1 MTDDISCTSSRKS
14 VYSPRVNIES
24 MQGVMLAIAAA
35 RSNPDVLRQIV
46 EGIASCRNVVLARIW
61 LIESAADD
69 RGERRWLQLAA
80 SAGNPGPTRFDPTSL
95 DDRFAR
101 FELGQG
107 KVGRVGLTG
116 VGVHFE
122 RLAGHDSWVFD
133 KEWAAAEGVASF
145 AAQPL
150 VARGQ
155 TLGVLALFDR
165 QPIPVADVAWLRTF
179 ADHAALAITNA
190 RAFEEIAE
198 LKRRLELENDYL
210 REEAAAPFHDILGSS
225 PALQAVL
232 RQIERVAPTDAGVL
246 VLGESGVGKEL
257 VAHAVHARSARRE
270 HPLVRVNCGAIPGEL
285 FESEFFGHVRG
296 SFTGAIKDRV
306 GRFELA
312 DRGTLFLDEV
322 GEIPLEHQAKLLR
335 VLQEGTFERIG
346 EAKTRRTDVRVIAA
360 TNRDLAREVER
371 GRFRADLYYR
381 LGVFPIE
388 VPPLRERREDL
399 PVLAEHIVTQA
410 ARRMNVRAPRL
421 TPAALD
427 ALASYDW
434 PGNVR
439 ELQHV
444 LERAV
449 ILGRGK
455 SLELEG
461 LLPRAAR
468 SSAKSSA
475 APAASEPLPTLE
487 EFRRRERALLEAALE
502 RAGGKVS
509 GPGGAAELLG
519 VKPTTLSSK
528 LLAFGLR
535 PPQPSRRAVRSRRP
549 AR

>member
-1 MTDDISCTSSRKS
+1 MK
-14 VYSPRVNIES
+14 IEAL
-24 MQGVMLAIAAA
+24 QGVMLALAAA
-35 RSNPDVLRQIV
+35 RSTPEVLRQIV

-61 LIESAADD
+61 LTRSAADD
-69 RGERRWLQLAA
+69 RGERRWLELAA
-80 SAGNPGPTRFDPTSL
+80 SAGNPGPTRFDPTRL
-95 DDRFAR
+95 DGRFAR

-107 KVGRVGLTG
+107 KVGRVAVTG

-122 RLAGHDSWVFD
+122 RLADDDGWIFD
-133 KEWAAAEGVASF
+133 KDWAAAEGVASF

-150 VARGQ
+150 VARGE

-165 QPIPVADVAWLRTF
+165 KPIPAADVAWLRTF

-210 REEAAAPFHDILGSS
+210 RAEAAAPFHDILGNS
-225 PALQAVL
+225 PALQDVL

-270 HPLVRVNCGAIPGEL
+270 RPLVRVNCGAIPGGL

-296 SFTGAIKDRV
+296 AFTGAIKDRV

-312 DRGTLFLDEV
+312 DGGTLFLDEV

-346 EAKTRRTDVRVIAA
+346 ETKTRKTDVRVIAA
-360 TNRDLAREVER
+360 TNRDLQREVER

-381 LGVFPIE
+381 LGVLPIE

-399 PVLAEHIVTQA
+399 PVLAQHVVALA
-410 ARRMNVRAPRL
+410 ARRLNVRAPRL

-427 ALASYDW
+427 ALAAYDW

-455 SLELEG
+455 PLELGG
-461 LLPRAAR
+461 LLPGAPSSPKAAAAAR
-468 SSAKSSA
+468 AD
-475 APAASEPLPTLE
+475 EPLPTLA
-487 EFRRRERALLEAALE
+487 EFKRRERALIEAALE
-502 RAGGKVS
+502 RAGGKLS
-509 GPGGAAELLG
+509 GPGGAAEILG
-519 VKPTTLSSK
+519 VKPTTLASK
-528 LLAFGLR
+528 LVALGLR
-535 PPQPSRRAVRSRRP
+535 AGRQRRTRG
-549 AR
+549 

>member
-1 MTDDISCTSSRKS
+1 VK
-14 VYSPRVNIES
+14 IEV
-24 MQGVMLAIAAA
+24 MQSVMLALAAA
-35 RSNPDVLRQIV
+35 RSSPEVLRQIV

-61 LIESAADD
+61 LTKCVADD
-69 RGERRWLQLAA
+69 RGERRWLELAA
-80 SAGNPGPTRFDPTSL
+80 SAGNPGATRFDPLRL
-95 DDRFAR
+95 DGRFAR

-107 KVGRVGLTG
+107 KVGRVAVTG

-122 RLAGHDSWVFD
+122 RLAGQDGWLFD
-133 KEWAAAEGVASF
+133 PQWAAAEGVVSF

-150 VARGQ
+150 VARGE
-155 TLGVLALFDR
+155 TLGVLGLFDR
-165 QPIPVADVAWLRTF
+165 EPIPTSDVAWLRTF

-210 REEAAAPFHDILGSS
+210 RAEAAAPFHDILGNS
-225 PALQAVL
+225 PALREVL
-232 RQIERVAPTDAGVL
+232 RQIETVAPTDAGVL

-257 VAHAVHARSARRE
+257 VAHAVHARSARKG

-296 SFTGAIKDRV
+296 SFTGAIKDRI

-312 DRGTLFLDEV
+312 DGGTLFLDEV
-322 GEIPLEHQAKLLR
+322 GEIPLEHQVKLLR

-360 TNRDLAREVER
+360 TNRDLQKEVER

-399 PVLAEHIVTQA
+399 PALAQHFVTQS
-410 ARRMNVRAPRL
+410 ARRLNVRVPRL

-427 ALASYDW
+427 ALAAYPW

-444 LERAV
+444 VERAV

-455 SLELEG
+455 SLELGE
-461 LLPRAAR
+461 LLPRSMSR
-468 SSAKSSA
+468 SRTSPEP
-475 APAASEPLPTLE
+475 APEEPLPTLAE
-487 EFRRRERALLEAALE
+487 LKRRERALLELALT
-502 RAGGKVS
+502 RANGKVS
-509 GPGGAAELLG
+509 GPGGAAERLG
-519 VKPTTLSSK
+519 VKPTTLASK
-528 LLAFGLR
+528 LAALGLR
-535 PPQPSRRAVRSRRP
+535 PARRAGRADRR
-549 AR
+549 R

>member
-1 MTDDISCTSSRKS
+1 MR
-14 VYSPRVNIES
+14 IEAL
-24 MQGVMLAIAAA
+24 QGVMLALAAA
-35 RSNPDVLRQIV
+35 RSSADVLRQIV

-61 LIESAADD
+61 LVRTAADD
-69 RGERRWLQLAA
+69 RGERRWLELAA
-80 SAGNPGPTRFDPTSL
+80 SAGNAGPTRFDPTRL
-95 DDRFAR
+95 DGRFAR

-107 KVGRVGLTG
+107 KVGRVAMTG

-122 RLAGHDSWVFD
+122 SLTGHDGWLFD
-133 KEWAAAEGVASF
+133 HDWAAAEGVVSF

-150 VARGQ
+150 VARGE

-165 QPIPVADVAWLRTF
+165 QAIPESTVAWLRTF

-190 RAFEEIAE
+190 RAFEEIAA

-210 REEAAAPFHDILGSS
+210 RAEAAAPFHDILGSS
-225 PALQAVL
+225 PALQQVL

-257 VAHAVHARSARRE
+257 VAHALHARSARRE
-270 HPLVRVNCGAIPGEL
+270 RPLVRVNCGAIPGEL

-312 DRGTLFLDEV
+312 DGGTLFLDEV
-322 GEIPLEHQAKLLR
+322 GEIPLVHQAKLLR
-335 VLQEGTFERIG
+335 VLQEGTFERVG
-346 EAKTRRTDVRVIAA
+346 DAQTRRTDVRVIAA
-360 TNRDLAREVER
+360 TNRDLAKAVER

-381 LGVFPIE
+381 LGVFPLE

-399 PVLAEHIVTQA
+399 PALAQHFVSRA
-410 ARRMNVRAPRL
+410 ARRLNVRAPRL
-421 TPAALD
+421 DPAALD
-427 ALASYDW
+427 ALSSYDW

-455 SLELEG
+455 TLELGE
-461 LLPRAAR
+461 LLPRAKKSAR
-468 SSAKSSA
+468 
-475 APAASEPLPTLE
+475 PAALPTDEPLPTLAE
-487 EFRRRERALLEAALE
+487 LKRRERAVLEAALE
-502 RAGGKVS
+502 RAGGKIS

-519 VKPTTLSSK
+519 VKPTTLASK
-528 LLAFGLR
+528 LAASGLR
-535 PPQPSRRAVRSRRP
+535 GGGKGRIRRKRAP
-549 AR
+549 

>member
-1 MTDDISCTSSRKS
+1 MR
-14 VYSPRVNIES
+14 IEA
-24 MQGVMLAIAAA
+24 MQGVMLSLAAA
-35 RSNPDVLRQIV
+35 RSSAEVLRQIV

-61 LIESAADD
+61 LLRSAADD
-69 RGERRWLQLAA
+69 RGEQRWLELAA
-80 SAGNPGPTRFDPTSL
+80 SAGNSGATGFDPTRL
-95 DDRFAR
+95 NGRFAR
-101 FELGQG
+101 FEVGQG
-107 KVGRVGLTG
+107 KIGRVAVTG
-116 VGVHFE
+116 VGVHYE
-122 RLAGHDSWVFD
+122 RLSDHDGWLFD
-133 KEWAAAEGVASF
+133 PQWAATEGVASF

-150 VARGQ
+150 VAQGE

-165 QPIPVADVAWLRTF
+165 KPISEADVAWLRTF

-210 REEAAAPFHDILGSS
+210 RAEAAAPFHDILGES
-225 PALQAVL
+225 PALREVL

-257 VAHAVHARSARRE
+257 VAHAVHARSPRRD

-312 DRGTLFLDEV
+312 DGGTLFLDEV
-322 GEIPLEHQAKLLR
+322 GEIPLVHQVKLLR

-346 EAKTRRTDVRVIAA
+346 DATTRRTDVRVIAA
-360 TNRDLAREVER
+360 TNRDLQREVER
-371 GRFRADLYYR
+371 GRFRADLFYR

-388 VPPLRERREDL
+388 VPPLRQRREDL
-399 PVLAEHIVTQA
+399 PILARHFVAQS
-410 ARRMNVRAPRL
+410 ARRLHVRAPSL
-421 TPAALD
+421 GPEALEQ
-427 ALASYDW
+427 LAGYDW
-434 PGNVR
+434 PGNIR

-449 ILGRGK
+449 ILGRGRA
-455 SLELEG
+455 LDLDE

-468 SSAKSSA
+468 AASHA
-475 APAASEPLPTLE
+475 APSVDEPLPTLA
-487 EFRRRERALLEAALE
+487 EFKRRERALIEAALE
-502 RAGGKVS
+502 RSGGKVA

-519 VKPTTLSSK
+519 VKPTTLASK
-528 LLAFGLR
+528 LEVLGIRGGAARRPGRARTGRR
-535 PPQPSRRAVRSRRP
+535 PPSQLSPRAQDRGRP
-549 AR
+549 